1 MTVYRPPAYILSRAD
16 IAGAAGALNF
26 MTLLNPAGSG
36 KVIVLG
42 AVFLS
47 SYSVGAATA
56 TEPIRGHRITA
67 HSGGTLADNA
77 TEVARFSTSQPVPV
91 AEIRY
96 GNPTATPGVAFF
108 NSPPPIGQAAG
119 TAFVHEVDV
128 PPGAPQFILLPGEG
142 VVVRTASGDIDQHFN
157 VSIAWLEADI

>member
-1 MTVYRPPAYILSRAD
+1 MTVYRPPTYVLSRAD
-16 IAGAAGALNF
+16 ISGTVAALNF

-47 SYSVGAATA
+47 SYSVGAATV
-56 TEPIRGHRITA
+56 TEPIRGHRISA

-91 AEIRY
+91 AQLRY
-96 GNPTATPGVAFF
+96 GNPAVTLGVPFF
-108 NSPPPIGQAAG
+108 NSPPPVGQAAG
-119 TAFVHEVDV
+119 TAFVHEVEV
-128 PPGAPQFILLPGEG
+128 PAGAPPFLLLPGEG
-142 VVVRTASGDIDQHFN
+142 AVVRTAAGDIDQHFN
-157 VSIAWLEADI
+157 ITIAWSEAGV